1 MNTSDPMRDDRE
13 RGPSAVAHLLAYH
26 TPLDG
31 GDFINK
37 VAARAARGRRH
48 RIWLLGGAM
57 TMASATALAIR
68 PEEFNAPPV
77 MADLLHETVRIAGSI
92 PSAGLLAMLLVVTLC
107 LGVSRAI
114 DGI

>member
-26 TPLDG
+26 APLDG
-31 GDFINK
+31 GDFIRK
-37 VAARAARGRRH
+37 VAARAAGNRR
-48 RIWLLGGAM
+48 RRNWLLGGAM
-57 TMASATALAIR
+57 ALASATVAVVR

-77 MADLLHETVRIAGSI
+77 LADLLHETVRIAGSV
-92 PSAGLLAMLLVVTLC
+92 PSAGLLAMLVVVTLC
-107 LGVSRAI
+107 LGASRAI